1 MSTPAGAGIASLP
14 LEQIEIDPENVR
26 THYDEAVLEGF
37 RELLRTGGEFINP
50 PHVYRVG
57 ANRYRVKHG
66 NTRVLAA
73 QGIVTEL
80 PVRIVPAPS
89 SSEERVASQLS
100 ENLAQGGLSPLDTAR
115 ALQQLRKSGLS
126 IRGIQEHLASYGVKR
141 SVAWVHTTLKML
153 ELPIDVQE
161 QIERGEVKPWEAV
174 APTTSKVV
182 RVPLE
187 AAQADFRQHIEDLAV
202 QLLNEPPSRRTPTR
216 SGSGER
222 SGTASRRWEVLPMH
236 NDPADLVRLV
246 NEEGRQ
252 DVILALN
259 MLKAVLENGLLPSD
273 SAGARLLKLRLRR
286 LR

>member
-1 MSTPAGAGIASLP
+1 MSTPADTGIASLP
-14 LEQIEIDPENVR
+14 LDQIEIDPENVR

-37 RELLRTGGEFINP
+37 RELVRTGGEFINA

-73 QGIVTEL
+73 QGILTEL
-80 PVRIVPAPS
+80 PVRVVPPPS
-89 SSEERVASQLS
+89 SSEERVVSQLS

-115 ALQQLRKSGLS
+115 ALRQLRKSGLS
-126 IRGIQEHLASYGVKR
+126 IRGIQDHLASYGVKR

-153 ELPIDVQE
+153 ELPIEVQD
-161 QIERGEVKPWEAV
+161 QIERGEVKPWEAL
-174 APTTSKVV
+174 APATSKVV

-202 QLLNEPPSRRTPTR
+202 QLLNEPPSRRAPTR

-222 SGTASRRWEVLPMH
+222 SGTATKRWEVLPMDS
-236 NDPADLVRLV
+236 DPAELVQLV

-252 DVILALN
+252 DIILALN
-259 MLKAVLENGLLPSD
+259 TLKLVLDNGLPPSD
-273 SAGARLLKLRLRR
+273 SASARLLKMRFRR
-286 LR
+286 IR